1 VKEAAMGKITTK
13 ILVIRENGTGKNIQ
27 SFELPADDPVGFY
40 GTVELKLQSG
50 SVSSVQIPRQSLHIA
65 TLTMKEWDSLF
76 GPSKDEVYP

>member
-1 VKEAAMGKITTK
+1 MGKITTK

-27 SFELPADDPVGFY
+27 SFELPSDDPLGFF

-65 TLTMKEWDSLF
+65 TISREEWEKMTGIHELL
-76 GPSKDEVYP
+76 